1 MWFGNI
7 GEFMKAVSTIPEVP
21 DSKSYIDAINEEGRS
36 RSGTEGDGD
45 RTDPRVLECGNVPV
59 GAQAVPVGAACGKVW
74 NRRHAPKESRQDAGS
89 DGVGTQSRRPR
100 YVGRRR
106 SPGLR
111 DVT

>member
-45 RTDPRVLECGNVPV
+45 RSELIPASSNAGTCR
-59 GAQAVPVGAACGKVW
+59 AARKLC
-74 NRRHAPKESRQDAGS
+74 R
-89 DGVGTQSRRPR
+89 
-100 YVGRRR
+100 
-106 SPGLR
+106 
-111 DVT
+111 